1 MLSGWFFH
9 TKKSMIQVSLYCS
22 LLVHDPSLT
31 SLPGNDSLAA
41 LLSDSQILHPPN
53 RIITTKSD
61 ARICSLSIF
70 VASGQSEQWNIYMS
84 HIEGGRDDETCRL
97 CDEHISAILLLH
109 VLINSKDS
117 LGKYQLA

>member
-1 MLSGWFFH
+1 M
-9 TKKSMIQVSLYCS
+9 SLYCS

-31 SLPGNDSLAA
+31 SLPGNESLAA
-41 LLSDSQILHPPN
+41 LLSDSQILNPPN

-61 ARICSLSIF
+61 ARICSLSI
-70 VASGQSEQWNIYMS
+70 VVTSGQSEQWNMS
-84 HIEGGRDDETCRL
+84 HFEGSRDDETCRL